1 MMTKQKF
8 REWRE
13 RLGLTQDDIARRFGV
28 SRNTVQ
34 NWESGPSALPGTL
47 ADACAVWEDRL
58 KKEVAGVGPVT
69 LCYADRP
76 MFIDPYGPRQK
87 LAMLKQEPYPTNASA
102 LARVKI
108 IWDNPDFH
116 GPFITDKS
124 GSFLWNKVELMR
136 VVDGSDTGAPTVR
149 NTLWKVAAYVAVNPT
164 AFARGPRSLT
174 PAEVEDRVRSIT
186 AVGLEIS
193 RLSAESEKRA
203 VSYAEFEA
211 LLDRLHKLGFY
222 PTNRQVGDVA
232 HAITGEEVAR
242 AVQ

>member
-1 MMTKQKF
+1 MTKKEL

-13 RLGLTQDDIARRFGV
+13 RFGLTQDDIAKRFRV

-34 NWESGPSALPGTL
+34 NWESGPSTLPGTL

-58 KKEVAGVGPVT
+58 KKEVAEVGPVT
-69 LCYADRP
+69 LCYADGP
-76 MFIDPYGPRQK
+76 MFVDPYGPRQK
-87 LAMLKQEPYPTNASA
+87 LAMLRQEPYPTNAAA
-102 LARVKI
+102 LARIKN
-108 IWDNPDFH
+108 IWGNPDFH

-124 GSFLWNKVELMR
+124 GSFLWNQVELTR
-136 VVDGSDTGAPTVR
+136 VVDGSDKGAPTVR
-149 NTLWKVAAYVAVNPT
+149 NTLAKVALYVAENPT

-174 PAEVEDRVRSIT
+174 PAQLEERARGIT
-186 AVGLEIS
+186 AIGVEIG
-193 RLSAESEKRA
+193 RLSAESEERA

-222 PTNRQVGDVA
+222 PTNRQVSDVA
-232 HAITGEEVAR
+232 HAIMGEEVAR